1 MKTLGIFFSIV
12 FTLFRSATFY
22 NPDNFVGK
30 WELKTVISDPDS
42 MANQRGSKPLFVEK
56 VTDGYYR
63 TAMGENNTLLYKMLD
78 ENTLYSNFSP
88 KKEVTIK
95 WLREN
100 EIEINARVIN
110 EDTLRPTIMVWN
122 RVE

>member
-1 MKTLGIFFSIV
+1 MKKLFILIF
-12 FTLFRSATFY
+12 LFGVLFAGKVY
-22 NPDNFVGK
+22 GQDKFVGK
-30 WELKTVISDPDS
+30 WELKSVVSDPDS
-42 MANQRGSKPLFVEK
+42 LANKKGSSPLFIEK

-63 TAMGENNTLLYKMLD
+63 TTMNKTNTLLYKIVD

-88 KKEVTIK
+88 KRLVSIT
-95 WLREN
+95 WLGEN

-110 EDTLRPTIMVWN
+110 EDTLRPTVMLWS